1 LNEADNSGFQH
12 FSSLRNPLTIFEAL
26 KLNLHCRFQKIQM
39 NFFRCAITM
48 SAKTAKIRFDQSRS
62 GVNTSG
68 EEGVCVPV
76 ARKELGPVIT
86 AAGVPGS
93 CRLSLHLAD

>member
-1 LNEADNSGFQH
+1 
-12 FSSLRNPLTIFEAL
+12 
-26 KLNLHCRFQKIQM
+26 
-39 NFFRCAITM
+39 M